1 MKTQKSLYKNI
12 IRYIL
17 YKPVFSIIFI
27 LKVLITTKYFFK
39 CTLFKLIKHKMNKT
53 KTLWKLIN

>member
-1 MKTQKSLYKNI
+1 MKMQKSLYKNI

-17 YKPVFSIIFI
+17 YKPVFLIIFIFI

-39 CTLFKLIKHKMNKT
+39 CTLFKLIKHKT